1 MDEIIVRKG
10 KSSDID
16 GIFALVQEFAPSY
29 EPQKDK
35 FKISLSNALSNDSVF
50 LCVAQHKDQVV
61 GYCLGLDFY
70 AFYSSGRVSWL
81 EEIMV
86 RQDFRSMG
94 IGHKLMHEFES
105 WCGSRKSVFINTA
118 THSAS
123 KFYESRGYKN
133 HATYYRKKL

>member
-1 MDEIIVRKG
+1 MNEIIIRNG
-10 KSSDID
+10 KPSDID

-35 FKISLSNALSNDSVF
+35 FKNSLTNVLNDDSAF
-50 LCVAQHKDQVV
+50 LCVAQHMEQVV
-61 GYCLGLDFY
+61 GYCLGFDFC
-70 AFYSSGRVSWL
+70 AFYSNGRVSWL

-86 RQDFRSMG
+86 GHNFRSIG

-105 WCGSRKSVFINTA
+105 WCGLRKSAFINTA

-123 KFYESRGYKN
+123 KFYESRGYKS
-133 HATYYRKKL
+133 HATYYRKKI